1 MPVENHAK
9 RKMLSGQP
17 AFGFQASYGS
27 PIIVEAFASSGNDFV
42 MLDTQHGSWG
52 PDSLTPG
59 LIAARAGGSIAMSR
73 VTRNFFPMIG
83 RLLDEGVLG
92 IIIPQ
97 VDTPEQAREAA
108 DACRLPPIGNRSW
121 GWGRALN
128 YGADYPEW
136 IDKEIFVA
144 VQIESKQAIENAEAI
159 LATPGVDG
167 FWMGPADLQLSYGH
181 RPFSASGLEE
191 LARAKETALQA
202 ARNTGKIT
210 GYAGNSP
217 QQAKELAAEGF
228 QFLTCGSDVGFIN
241 AAITAGMKTLR
252 GE

>member
-1 MPVENHAK
+1 MRYENHAK
-9 RKMLSGQP
+9 RKMLAGEP

-27 PIIVEAFASSGNDFV
+27 PIIVEAMAGSGIDWV
-42 MLDTQHGSWG
+42 LLDTQHGSWG
-52 PDSLTPG
+52 PDSILPG
-59 LIAARAGGSIAMSR
+59 LIAARAGGAIPMAR

-97 VDTPEQAREAA
+97 VDTPEQAKSAA
-108 DACRLPPIGNRSW
+108 DACRLPPVGNRSW

-128 YGADYPEW
+128 YGADYPDW
-136 IDKEIFVA
+136 IDEEVFVA
-144 VQIESKQAIENAEAI
+144 VQIESKDAIENAEAI

-181 RPFSASGLEE
+181 HPFSPGGLEE
-191 LARAKETALQA
+191 LARAKEVALQA
-202 ARNTGKIT
+202 ARDTGKIP

-217 QQAKELAAEGF
+217 AQAKELAAEGF
-228 QFLTCGSDVGFIN
+228 QFLTSGSDVGMVN
-241 AAITAGMKTLR
+241 AGIVAGMQILR